1 MRPRE
6 FSETEVADILQSFS
20 QKGLLLSGSLAL
32 NFFLPE
38 EFRKKRHNDIDLI
51 FPCKYF
57 TEREL
62 LMLNKLA
69 HRHGFSS
76 FEELAEHTSQQPR
89 RKILQALNKAER
101 LMMHIEVT
109 DLRVPFRED
118 RFAGQKGTV
127 KIPDINYLFARLLY
141 AASSPTRLWH
151 RRLDD
156 IAYLCNLIRFC
167 KSSISRKKVLA
178 YFRKLCAGE
187 AKAKQRRANFTEVLK
202 LVSAR
207 EVTARVAK
215 TRTKASFDYERAL
228 QTLASFGKKGKADLR
243 VAISRKFYYL
253 PAPEKEALYKAH
265 GVRASAN
272 LLKKLQEIGSGFT
285 DAELARTLS
294 KKPEGFVKKFLHRR
308 RY

>member
-1 MRPRE
+1 MRPKE
-6 FSETEVADILQSFS
+6 FSEKEVADALQSFS

-38 EFRKKRHNDIDLI
+38 EFRRKRHDDIDLI
-51 FPCKYF
+51 FPCKHF
-57 TEREL
+57 TEKEL

-69 HRHGFSS
+69 RSHGFSS
-76 FEELAEHTSQQPR
+76 FEELAEHTAQQPR
-89 RKILQALNKAER
+89 RKVLQALNKAER
-101 LMMHIEVT
+101 LMMHVEVT
-109 DLRVPFRED
+109 DLRVPFKEA
-118 RFAGQKGTV
+118 RFAGEKATV
-127 KIPDINYLFARLLY
+127 RIPDINYLFARLLY

-156 IAYLCNLIRFC
+156 IAYLCNLIHFC

-187 AKAKQRRANFTEVLK
+187 AKARQRRANFAEVLK
-202 LVSAR
+202 LASAR
-207 EVTARVAK
+207 EVAARVAR

-243 VAISRKFYYL
+243 VAISKRLYYL
-253 PAPEKEALYKAH
+253 PAHKKEALYKAY
-265 GVRASAN
+265 GVRTSAN

-294 KKPEGFVKKFLHRR
+294 KKPKGFVKKFLRR